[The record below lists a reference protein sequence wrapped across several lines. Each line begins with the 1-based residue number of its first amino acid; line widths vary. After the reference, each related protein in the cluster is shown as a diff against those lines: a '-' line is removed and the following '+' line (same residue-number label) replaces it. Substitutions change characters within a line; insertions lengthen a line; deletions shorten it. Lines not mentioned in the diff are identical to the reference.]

1 MRAVLPTP
9 RRGGAPTGCPEL
21 TWHRSYTAG
30 LLVVALFLVYLQR
43 NNGSF
48 DSIQALGISNAALP
62 LALVAVGETF
72 VILTNGIDLSVGSIV
87 TLSNVTVAVLASH
100 GQGVLGLVL
109 AVGIGAGAGL
119 ANGLIVSYLRIA
131 PLIATLATS
140 SIFLGFA
147 LIILASPGGTV
158 PTWLPDWTSGQRGE
172 SIGGSRSLRSGSLL
186 AMAVGWIILR
196 RTPFGIDLQ
205 ALGGSESASRSAGIN
220 VTRVRILAY
229 VAAGVCSSLA
239 GIVLA
244 GLTQSRR
251 PDDRRRLPARRDRRR
266 GDRRHEPRRGRRH
279 DPGTVLG
286 AIALSLLSA
295 VLLVSGI
302 STNYQ
307 YIVTGAIVIG
317 ALLAHSMQSK
327 LVARAAKTIAL
338 RGRRGRSLTAMRQA
352 RSYVRPMEVVDPV
365 RARRGGAL
373 RRADQGAGLPLDRPP
388 DRALD
393 HGGLPRDHRD
403 RPDARAAARRHRPVG
418 AVHDQPRGG
427 ATSPASSSRA

>member
-1 MRAVLPTP
+1 MNAVTP
-9 RRGGAPTGCPEL
+9 DPRSRRSSYRMPRV

-30 LLVVALFLVYLQR
+30 LLVVALFLAYLEKSSG
-43 NNGSF
+43 NF
-48 DSIQALGISNAALP
+48 DSIQALGIANSALP

-87 TLSNVTVAVLASH
+87 TLANVTVAVLASH

-140 SIFLGFA
+140 SIFLGFS
-147 LIILASPGGTV
+147 LIILANPGGTV
-158 PTWLPDWTSGQRGE
+158 PSWLPNWTSGQRGE
-172 SIGGSRSLRSGSLL
+172 IPIAGIWLL
-186 AMAVGWIILR
+186 VAIAVGWVILR
-196 RTPFGIDLQ
+196 RTPFGINLQ
-205 ALGGSESASRSAGIN
+205 ALGGSESASRSAGIR

-229 VAAGVCSSLA
+229 VAAGICSALA

-244 GLTQSRR
+244 GLTQS
-251 PDDRRRLPARRDRRR
+251 
-266 GDRRHEPRRGRRH
+266 GDPTIGTVYLL
-279 DPGTVLG
+279 DAIAAVVIGGTSLAGGVGTISGTVLG
-286 AIALSLLSA
+286 AVALSLLSA

-327 LVARAAKTIAL
+327 LVARAAK
-338 RGRRGRSLTAMRQA
+338 RSRLTADA
-352 RSYVRPMEVVDPV
+352 
-365 RARRGGAL
+365 AGG
-373 RRADQGAGLPLDRPP
+373 
-388 DRALD
+388 
-393 HGGLPRDHRD
+393 
-403 RPDARAAARRHRPVG
+403 
-418 AVHDQPRGG
+418 
-427 ATSPASSSRA
+427 

>member
-1 MRAVLPTP
+1 MSSTNPDSPA
-9 RRGGAPTGCPEL
+9 RRGSYRMPRL

-30 LLVVALFLVYLQR
+30 LLVLGLFLVYLQKS
-43 NNGSF
+43 NGNF
-48 DSIQALGISNAALP
+48 DSIQSLGISNAALP

-87 TLSNVTVAVLASH
+87 TLSNVTVAVLSSH
-100 GQGVLGLVL
+100 GQGLLGLVL

-140 SIFLGFA
+140 SIFLGFS
-147 LIILASPGGTV
+147 LIILPNPGGTV
-158 PTWLPDWTSGQRGE
+158 PTWLPEWTSGQRGQ
-172 SIGGSRSLRSGSLL
+172 IPVAAIWLVL
-186 AMAVGWIILR
+186 AIVVGWIVLR
-196 RTPFGIDLQ
+196 RTPFGINLQ
-205 ALGGSESASRSAGIN
+205 ALGGSESASRSAGIR

-244 GLTQSRR
+244 GLTQS
-251 PDDRRRLPARRDRRR
+251 
-266 GDRRHEPRRGRRH
+266 GDPTIGAVYLL
-279 DPGTVLG
+279 DAIAAVVIGGTSLAGGVGTIPGTILG
-286 AIALSLLSA
+286 AVALSLLSA

-327 LVARAAKTIAL
+327 LVARAA
-338 RGRRGRSLTAMRQA
+338 RRSRFAA
-352 RSYVRPMEVVDPV
+352 D
-365 RARRGGAL
+365 AAGG
-373 RRADQGAGLPLDRPP
+373 
-388 DRALD
+388 
-393 HGGLPRDHRD
+393 
-403 RPDARAAARRHRPVG
+403 
-418 AVHDQPRGG
+418 
-427 ATSPASSSRA
+427 

>member
-1 MRAVLPTP
+1 MSAAVPP
-9 RRGGAPTGCPEL
+9 ARRGSYRMPRI

-30 LLVVALFLVYLQR
+30 LLVVALFHVYLLK

-48 DSIQALGISNAALP
+48 DSIQALGIANAALP
-62 LALVAVGETF
+62 LARVAVGETF

-87 TLSNVTVAVLASH
+87 TLSNVTVAVLSSH
-100 GQGVLGLVL
+100 GRGGLGLVL
-109 AVGIGAGAGL
+109 AVAIGAGAGL

-147 LIILASPGGTV
+147 LIILPNPGGTV

-172 SIGGSRSLRSGSLL
+172 YPIAGLWLLL
-186 AMAVGWIILR
+186 AMAIGWIVLR
-196 RTPFGIDLQ
+196 RTPFGINLQ
-205 ALGGSESASRSAGIN
+205 ALGGSESASRSAGIAI
-220 VTRVRILAY
+220 TRVRILAY

-244 GLTQSRR
+244 GLTQS
-251 PDDRRRLPARRDRRR
+251 
-266 GDRRHEPRRGRRH
+266 GDPTIGAVYLL
-279 DPGTVLG
+279 DAIAAVVIGGTSLAGGVGTIPGTVLG
-286 AIALSLLSA
+286 AVALSLLSA

-327 LVARAAKTIAL
+327 LVARAAK
-338 RGRRGRSLTAMRQA
+338 R
-352 RSYVRPMEVVDPV
+352 
-365 RARRGGAL
+365 
-373 RRADQGAGLPLDRPP
+373 
-388 DRALD
+388 
-393 HGGLPRDHRD
+393 
-403 RPDARAAARRHRPVG
+403 
-418 AVHDQPRGG
+418 
-427 ATSPASSSRA
+427 SRAPTDGEGLTR